1 MQLFYVI
8 IYSKYLYMDISIR
21 DKLLDNLQ
29 IELGYRKNMLK
40 DKYSNVNELSNEN
53 SFLSEVKTNYKKHY
67 DYIKKIK
74 EEQYRS
80 MSVIADYLDNLL
92 EQTDGADKSINKAK
106 SQQKKIVTEMNQI
119 QKEIDEIVNI
129 TDKDTI

>member
-1 MQLFYVI
+1 
-8 IYSKYLYMDISIR
+8 MDISIR

-40 DKYSNVNELSNEN
+40 DKYNNITELSTEN
-53 SFLSEVKTNYKKHY
+53 NFLTGVKDNYKQHY

-80 MSVIADYLDNLL
+80 MSVLADYLDNLL

-106 SQQKKIVTEMNQI
+106 SQQKKIVTEMNKI
-119 QKEIDEIVNI
+119 QKEIDDIVTI
-129 TDKDTI
+129 TDKNTD

>member
-1 MQLFYVI
+1 
-8 IYSKYLYMDISIR
+8 MDISIR

-29 IELGYRKNMLK
+29 IELSYRKNMLK
-40 DKYSNVNELSNEN
+40 DKYSNVSELSIEN
-53 SFLSEVKTNYKKHY
+53 KFLSGVSKDYKQHY

-92 EQTDGADKSINKAK
+92 EQTDGADKSLIKAK
-106 SQQKKIVTEMNQI
+106 SQQKKILSEMNQI
-119 QKEIDEIVNI
+119 QEEIDELVTI
-129 TDKDTI
+129 TDKDSN